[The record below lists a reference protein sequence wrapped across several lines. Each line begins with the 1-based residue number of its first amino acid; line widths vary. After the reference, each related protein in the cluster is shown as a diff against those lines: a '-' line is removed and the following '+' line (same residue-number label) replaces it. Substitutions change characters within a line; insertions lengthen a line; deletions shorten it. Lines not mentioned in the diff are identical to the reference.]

1 MKLTT
6 TVPINTL
13 LDSIDYQSKVLL
25 LGSCFTENIGKK
37 LAYFGF
43 NVLVNPFGII
53 FNSTSLKL
61 LVERA
66 VENQAFTLDD
76 CTSHFSYLVHSDL
89 NNTDPEE
96 LLENLNTG
104 LEKLQY
110 ALKNSSHLYITLGT
124 AWVYRHIEKNIV
136 VANCHK
142 QPQHLFEKELLP
154 THEITLNL
162 EEISELIK
170 SINPTISITYT
181 LSPVRHI
188 KDGFIENQRS
198 KSRLHEAIQS
208 QVDQNIAQYFPAY
221 EITMDEL
228 RDYRFYARD
237 MIHLNDIGID
247 FIWSRFRESGI
258 NPNTLPQQKAIEKYR
273 KLSLHRATDTI
284 AHGTQLKQMREKL
297 RHTFPEINL

>member
-6 TVPINTL
+6 SVPINTL
-13 LDSIDYQSKVLL
+13 PDLIDYQSKVLL

-37 LAYFGF
+37 LAYYGF
-43 NVLVNPFGII
+43 EVMVNPFGIV
-53 FNSTSLKL
+53 FNSTSLKF

-66 VENQAFTLDD
+66 VKDQAFTFDD

-89 NNTDPEE
+89 NNTDPEQ
-96 LLENLNTG
+96 LLENLNAS
-104 LEKLQY
+104 LEKLQL
-110 ALKNSSHLYITLGT
+110 ALKNSTHLFITLGT
-124 AWVYRHIEKNIV
+124 AWFYRHIEKNII

-142 QPQHLFEKELLP
+142 QPQHLFEKELLS
-154 THEITLNL
+154 TNEITLNL
-162 EEISELIK
+162 KEISELVK
-170 SINPTISITYT
+170 SINPTISMTYT

-188 KDGFIENQRS
+188 KDGFVENQRS
-198 KSRLHEAIQS
+198 KSRLHEAIQN

-273 KLSLHRATDTI
+273 KLSLHRAIDTI
-284 AHGTQLKQMREKL
+284 AHETQLKQMRQKL
-297 RHTFPEINL
+297 RHTFPEINV